1 MNKVLLL
8 GRLTKDPELR
18 ATPSGMSVT
27 SFTIAVNR
35 RFKKDETDFISCV
48 AWRNTAEF
56 ITKYFSKGNMIAV
69 VGSLQTGR
77 FEKDGQTHYTT
88 DVNVEEAYFTGSKA
102 ETDGSAQSSIPS
114 ANADSGFN
122 IDDGFMPL
130 PNDDDL
136 PF

>member
-1 MNKVLLL
+1 MNKAILI
-8 GRLTKDPELR
+8 GRLTKNPELR
-18 ATPSGMSVT
+18 TTPSGVSVT
-27 SFTIAVNR
+27 SFTVAVNR

-48 AWRNTAEF
+48 AWRQSAEF
-56 ITKYFSKGNMIAV
+56 IEKYFSKGNMIAV

-88 DVNVEEAYFTGSKA
+88 EVVVDEVYFTGSKA
-102 ETDGSAQSSIPS
+102 ETSAGAQSSIPS
-114 ANADSGFN
+114 ANTDSGFD
-122 IDDGFMPL
+122 IDDSFMPM